1 MGTWGTYSA
10 LGAGN
15 NFLGYVPFP
24 FLDSSH
30 VKVKRKLA
38 GSNTY
43 TLLTYRTNTAW
54 ESLASV
60 SETGFPNDP
69 NSYRVALEEA
79 TNQYYVQ
86 VSRAYGGENWIIYRA
101 TPREDSLF
109 VNSSALTAEDLNLA
123 FKKVSYLAEER
134 DQLDIVSSNI
144 NFDSKYDKTG
154 GTITGNVSITGS
166 ASVGDALS
174 LNNNKITNVATPT
187 LASDVATKA
196 YVDLANSPGGVP
208 TILPDSITSTELSKS
223 AGSEAVTTD
232 TIRNLAVTADKIADL
247 TITNGKIA
255 NGTIASAKLVSP
267 ITATIGAN
275 VIACAI
281 DGTLNPLWEQASES
295 AGSSINLRRVVT
307 TNAIRIGAITTARL
321 ADSAVSSA
329 KIGTNAVITSKI
341 LNSNVT
347 GEKIA
352 PSTIT
357 ADKLLTSGFSFDAS
371 GNVNTTSL
379 VSSGNIQTSGVVRKP
394 NPTSE
399 TFSQAW
405 STIDPTLSYLG
416 TGFNILYKPFVNGGN
431 PVPELPPVPTLGFPV
446 AYPFRVAFKRA
457 YWAYPN
463 NPDSTLIPRYV
474 WSKKIFNTITFNNT
488 NFFGLSPDGSFII
501 DGANNPSARGTWKLT
516 CTFYV
521 QNRSDTGPTWYIAT
535 RLTGPGYNTLWSGS
549 TPPFNVPANTEY
561 LDTTFSN
568 TASLFYGPYL
578 STGTSSPTITPVHL
592 EGTFVVDSYSSAPY
606 WVDIFVRPSYPSTTG
621 INVALESSSNN
632 YHDNSVN
639 GFGSGFPFASSND
652 YRASMGVCEIVKI
665 A

>member
-24 FLDSSH
+24 FLDPSD

-38 GSNTY
+38 GSTTY
-43 TLLTYRTNTAW
+43 SNLTYRTTASW
-54 ESLASV
+54 EALSSV
-60 SETGFPNDP
+60 GANGFPNDP
-69 NSYRVALEEA
+69 NSYRVVLEEA

-101 TPREDSLF
+101 TPREDTFF

-166 ASVGDALS
+166 ASIGDALT

-187 LASDVATKA
+187 SASDVATKA

-223 AGSEAVTTD
+223 AGSEAVATN
-232 TIRNLAVTADKIADL
+232 TIQDLAVTEAKIADL

-267 ITATIGAN
+267 VTATIGAN
-275 VIACAI
+275 VIACAT
-281 DGTLNPLWEQASES
+281 DGTLNPLWDQFQENANS
-295 AGSSINLRRVVT
+295 AVNLRRVVT
-307 TNAIRIGAITTARL
+307 TNAIRIGAVTTTRL
-321 ADSAVSSA
+321 ADSAVTSA
-329 KIGTNAVITSKI
+329 KIGTNAVITAKI

-352 PSTIT
+352 PATIT

-379 VSSGNIQTSGVVRKP
+379 VSSGNIQTSGVIRKP
-394 NPTSE
+394 SPLSE
-399 TFSQAW
+399 TFSRLW
-405 STIDPTLSYLG
+405 LDIDPTSAYLN
-416 TGFNILYKPFVNGGN
+416 TGFSILYKSSSGTAGGLITPSLN
-431 PVPELPPVPTLGFPV
+431 LP
-446 AYPFRVAFKRA
+446 ANAPFRVLFKRA

-463 NPDSTLIPRYV
+463 VPSPVDIVTNQWT
-474 WSKKIFNTITFNNT
+474 KKIFNTITFNNT
-488 NFFGLSPDGSFII
+488 NFFGLSSDGSFLI
-501 DGANNPSARGTWKLT
+501 DGANNPSARGTWKINANFNIT
-516 CTFYV
+516 SKSANAGAFYV
-521 QNRSDTGPTWYIAT
+521 AVK
-535 RLTGPGYNTLWSGS
+535 LVGPGYNTLWNG
-549 TPPFNVPANTEY
+549 TAEY

-568 TASLFYGPYL
+568 TANLFYGPYISIEPRGPIPIPVSL
-578 STGTSSPTITPVHL
+578 S
-592 EGTFVVDSYSSAPY
+592 GTFVVDSYSSVPY
-606 WVDIFVRPSYPSTTG
+606 YIEFFLRSSASTTG
-621 INVALESSSNN
+621 NVTEASSDFLEGSNP
-632 YHDNSVN
+632 SVN

-652 YRASMGVCEIVKI
+652 YRASMGVCELVKI